1 MEYNKIYEICQ
12 PVIDWLKDNY
22 PHGHKILISTSGAEL
37 IETGKITILDQKLMN
52 TIEKGMKDE
61 ETQNVVKAFED
72 FLGNMSRE

>member
-22 PHGHKILISTSGAEL
+22 PRGHKILISTSGAEL

-72 FLGNMSRE
+72 F